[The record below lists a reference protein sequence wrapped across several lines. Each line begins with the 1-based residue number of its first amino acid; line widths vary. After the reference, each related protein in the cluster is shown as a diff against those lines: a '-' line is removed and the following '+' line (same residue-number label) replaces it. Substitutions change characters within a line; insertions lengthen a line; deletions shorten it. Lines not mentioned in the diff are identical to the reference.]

1 MNLKARRN
9 HSADFLFPIILFF
22 IFALMALL
30 VMLLSANV
38 YGKIT
43 NSSSINYTAHTSV
56 AYISQKVRSCD
67 NGGNIHIGE
76 LEGSPCLIIDQEY
89 ADSDYCTYIYSYD
102 GSLME
107 LFARADAEARPDSG
121 QRLLDIS
128 SLEISYADND
138 LLEVSC
144 TDTDGNVSDMLI
156 SIHTVQ

>member
-1 MNLKARRN
+1 MNSKAKRN
-9 HSADFLFPIILFF
+9 HSIDFLFPIILFF

-43 NSSSINYTAHTSV
+43 NNSSMNYTAHTSV

-76 LEGSPCLIIDQEY
+76 IGGRQCLIIDQEY
-89 ADSDYCTYIYSYD
+89 SGSDYCTYIYSFG

-107 LFARADAEARPDSG
+107 LFARADAEAKPESG
-121 QRLLDIS
+121 QKLLDIS
-128 SLEISYADND
+128 SLEISYVDDD
-138 LLEVSC
+138 LLKVAC
-144 TDTDGNVSDMLI
+144 TDTNGNVSDMLI
-156 SIHTVQ
+156 SIHTVD